1 MKKIVVAVALLLAPA
16 SAFAHHGGVNLAFG
30 PGSPIETASPLSLP
44 DGAFVAGLRVEEI
57 GWKKYSRDSSGAA
70 MDNAT
75 HHTFMNANFSFGFT
89 PALTGTLIVP
99 YYIKRQENLGSNEGM
114 ADIKGQLTYGFH
126 YDPGSGFSRN
136 SSSDTAVSM
145 EASKDRTWL
154 SVSGMMSIPTGK
166 FSRQRPGEPS
176 PDTGMQTGF
185 GAPCYT
191 FGLAAA
197 RAVGPLT
204 LNAELGGDVFT
215 NREDSSGNSMQYGS
229 EIRAGLA
236 GVYELY
242 GNTDSFLSRLDGILE
257 LNFLHLDHDKV
268 NGVNDT
274 GSGGDI
280 LYLTPGLR
288 FSFPAIQN
296 ANLGLAVKLPVWKNL
311 NAANN
316 ADAQGSEGLEKYR
329 VISSVSF
336 YF

>member
-1 MKKIVVAVALLLAPA
+1 MKKFVAAIALLLAPA

-30 PGSPIETASPLSLP
+30 PGSPIETGSPLTLP
-44 DGAFVAGLRVEEI
+44 DGGFVAGLRVEEI
-57 GWKKYSRDSSGAA
+57 GWKKYSTDSSGAPI
-70 MDNAT
+70 DNAT

-114 ADIKGQLTYGFH
+114 ADIKMQLTYGFH
-126 YDPGSGFSRN
+126 YDPGTGFSRN
-136 SSSDTAVSM
+136 TSSDTAVSM

-154 SVSGMMSIPTGK
+154 SISGMMSIPNGK
-166 FSRQRPGEPS
+166 YSRKRAGETE

-191 FGLAAA
+191 LGLAAA
-197 RAVGPLT
+197 RTVGPVT

-215 NREDSSGNSMQYGS
+215 DRADSSGNRMQYGS
-229 EIRAGLA
+229 EVRANLA

-242 GNTDSFLSRLDGILE
+242 GNTNSFLSKLDGILE

-268 NGVNDT
+268 NGVNDA

-280 LYLTPGLR
+280 LYLTPGMR
-288 FSFPAIQN
+288 FSFPGLQN
-296 ANLGLAVKLPVWKNL
+296 ANLGLAVKLPIWKDL
-311 NAANN
+311 NAPN

-329 VISSVSF
+329 VISTLSF